1 MTIREE
7 INRQIKHI
15 ESQLINIQA
24 FNPYKTADSI
34 NAMYWC
40 GRQTASTT
48 MDFIDTLKSLG
59 LVTIEEYSEY
69 SSRIGNITNLL
80 VKVHNELCK

>member
-7 INRQIKHI
+7 VNRQIKHI
-15 ESQLINIQA
+15 ESKITDMQA
-24 FNPYKTADSI
+24 FNPYKTKDSI

-48 MDFIDTLKSLG
+48 IDFIDTLQSLG
-59 LVTIEEYSEY
+59 LVTIEEYTEY
-69 SSRIGNITNLL
+69 LNRISNLQNLL
-80 VKVHNELCK
+80 VKVHNEISK

>member
-7 INRQIKHI
+7 VNRQIKHI
-15 ESQLINIQA
+15 ESKITDMQA

-48 MDFIDTLKSLG
+48 MDFIDTLQSLG
-59 LVTIEEYSEY
+59 LVTIEEHTEY
-69 SSRIGNITNLL
+69 ANRISNLNNLL
-80 VKVHNELCK
+80 VKVHNEISK

>member
-7 INRQIKHI
+7 VNRQIKHI
-15 ESQLINIQA
+15 ESQIINIQG

-48 MDFIDTLKSLG
+48 MDFIDTLQSLG
-59 LVTIEEYSEY
+59 LVTTEEHTEHAN
-69 SSRIGNITNLL
+69 RIRDLNNLL
-80 VKVHNELCK
+80 IKVHNEMGK